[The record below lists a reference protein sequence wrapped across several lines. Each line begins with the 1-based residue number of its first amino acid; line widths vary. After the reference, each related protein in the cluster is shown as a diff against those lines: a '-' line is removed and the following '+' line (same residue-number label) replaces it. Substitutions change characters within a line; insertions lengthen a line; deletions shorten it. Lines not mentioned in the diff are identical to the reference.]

1 MSKPIHSSPDPPPPS
16 RLAIL
21 DAAEVEFS
29 ERGFDGVRIEHV
41 ARRAG
46 YNKSLV
52 YRYFGN
58 REGLYAA
65 VLERAAS
72 RRTETG
78 RPLPRSVAALLLQI
92 SREIEADPRGARLLL
107 GGTTAPS
114 AATKEMGVDAPHH
127 DEIAALVRVLQG
139 SGELEPEFDSGMF
152 YLTLLGM
159 ASVPLL
165 LPHVVRQVT
174 GLPADSSEF
183 RERWEDTLVWL
194 ADSLAG

>member
-1 MSKPIHSSPDPPPPS
+1 MPKTTDSLPSDAPPS

-52 YRYFGN
+52 YRYFGG

-65 VLERAAS
+65 VLDRAAS
-72 RRTETG
+72 RRAETG

-92 SREIEADPRGARLLL
+92 SREIEADPSGARLLL
-107 GGTTAPS
+107 GGTSPPS
-114 AATKEMGVDAPHH
+114 AAVEEVDVDAPHH
-127 DEIAALVRVLQG
+127 DEMAAMVRVLQG

-165 LPHVVRQVT
+165 LPNVVRQVT
-174 GLPADSSEF
+174 GLPADSPEF